1 MAAAYLTNEPEKTD
15 KKAAKEEKSGGGLDL
30 GSMLQLAS
38 LFTDSD
44 SPGGNVVQT
53 LSSMF
58 SGDSSGEG
66 MSMDKIIQMGS
77 LLMGQSGSKSRKS
90 SSPVA
95 ELVIRV
101 VANFLDMDPEL
112 LMKYYTAFQRLVET
126 NSWNEINDVLRV
138 ATGTDI
144 ETFLNLLDSDDVRE
158 QLSVTASAA
167 SIEWLQHFLSPDS
180 LKTKVFYVNSFLLQ
194 YSYPPIDHKHLIDT
208 SSVVIDRL
216 VRDYLVYDVESRIF
230 MKQAESQLKNLLHLD
245 QSEDIDFRNYTQTE
259 LTNAVSH
266 TVKLEFFDPLSKVWS
281 DYKLA
286 ARYPK
291 CARTI
296 LCLTNSLVNI
306 RTPLGLKAAVTRA
319 SRYLSF
325 SFFVVISNPPISVP
339 SQPSTGVVSSN
350 Y

>member
-1 MAAAYLTNEPEKTD
+1 MAAAYLTNDPDNSKTD
-15 KKAAKEEKSGGGLDL
+15 KKAAKEDKSGGLDL

-66 MSMDKIIQMGS
+66 MNMDKIIQMGS
-77 LLMGQSGSKSRKS
+77 LLMGHSGSKSRKS

-180 LKTKVFYVNSFLLQ
+180 LKTKVFDVNSFLLQ

-216 VRDYLVYDVESRIF
+216 VRDYLSYDVESRML

-266 TVKLEFFDPLSKVWS
+266 TVKLEFFDPLSKVWA

-296 LCLTNSLVNI
+296 LCLTNSMVNI

-325 SFFVVISNPPISVP
+325 S
-339 SQPSTGVVSSN
+339 
-350 Y
+350 